1 MSKYNLGQN
10 ESEKCA
16 LTIADL
22 CKEIAE
28 ENPNSEHYSFD
39 TLRDKFK
46 NHDKSG
52 IIDKLEIKLGF
63 RIENFDKYDQLKL
76 LKYLF
81 QLEKSSLS
89 KSIKSYNNAKIRIID
104 ILNKPRLDNI
114 NTHIAEKNIY
124 GNILS
129 EMKANIEKELS
140 RESIV
145 LKIEQL
151 EYITLQW
158 EIVIQKTF
166 DYVMTE
172 IALHN
177 KEFAYSELERI
188 EYYLK
193 HKVLERLPNVLELKL
208 QYNENLF
215 STFYNILILHESLC
229 FDHDRLR
236 INYQIVIDDPPEN
249 DYIKTFIENE
259 DKWLVKEEYFEILL
273 KKLCNLD
280 ERYDS
285 KLGIIIFLIFK
296 KNKLSD
302 EDKKNLKF
310 AFRHV
315 KTLLIWLKEFKK
327 ADFSEGYHLGIF
339 VSVIQ
344 EIIYASKTKEILKND
359 FYGNKYY
366 QKTLISSLKDG
377 VEASAVAKTAWLF
390 KIENRYSVNIGAYKL
405 IKKKRDVEKLIYQI
419 KSKLYQYH
427 NMSDLELAN
436 SMIINFTSRSLI
448 SRKIA
453 EDILLEFVQQV
464 VEICGLYEFRIFKK
478 GINVLN
484 MCREFLL
491 CRETMQVA
499 AKDIG
504 EMIIEFDFES
514 PTNSYSKIIAKSM
527 SYRFCLKSNDRTFLV
542 LFYVDRE
549 RKVVDFKN
557 FMEVVDDEYANEQIR
572 IGLGKFIYC

>member
-28 ENPNSEHYSFD
+28 ENPDLEHYSLD

-52 IIDKLEIKLGF
+52 VIDKLEIKLGF
-63 RIENFDKYDQLKL
+63 RIEEFDKYSQLKL

-81 QLEKSSLS
+81 QLEKSS
-89 KSIKSYNNAKIRIID
+89 YARIRIID

-114 NTHIAEKNIY
+114 NTQIAEKSVY

-129 EMKANIEKELS
+129 EMKVNIEKELR
-140 RESIV
+140 RESII
-145 LKIEQL
+145 LKTEQL

-172 IALHN
+172 IALDN

-193 HKVLERLPNVLELKL
+193 HKVLERLPNVLELNL

-215 STFYNILILHESLC
+215 GTFYNILILHESLC

-280 ERYDS
+280 ETYDS
-285 KLGIIIFLIFK
+285 KFGIIIFLIFK
-296 KNKLSD
+296 KNKLSY
-302 EDKKNLKF
+302 EDKKDLEF
-310 AFRHV
+310 AFRYV
-315 KTLLIWLKEFKK
+315 KTLLIWLTEFKK

-344 EIIYASKTKEILKND
+344 EIIYANKTKEILKND
-359 FYGNKYY
+359 FYGNKYS

-377 VEASAVAKTAWLF
+377 VEASAIAKTAWLF
-390 KIENRYSVNIGAYKL
+390 KIENRYSINIGAYKL

-427 NMSDLELAN
+427 NMPDLKLAN
-436 SMIINFTSRSLI
+436 SLIINFTSRSLI

-453 EDILLEFVQQV
+453 EDILLEFIQQV
-464 VEICGLYEFRIFKK
+464 VEICGPYEFQIFGK

-499 AKDIG
+499 AKEIG
-504 EMIIEFDFES
+504 EMILEFENEN
-514 PTNSYSKIIAKSM
+514 PQNNYSKIIAKSM

-549 RKVVDFKN
+549 RKVVDFKD
-557 FMEVVDDEYANEQIR
+557 FMEVVGDEYANEQIR
-572 IGLGKFIYC
+572 IGLEKFVYC

>member
-10 ESEKCA
+10 ESAKCA

-28 ENPNSEHYSFD
+28 ENPDLEHYSLD
-39 TLRDKFK
+39 TLRDRFK

-63 RIENFDKYDQLKL
+63 RIEEFDKYGQLKL

-81 QLEKSSLS
+81 QLEKSSH
-89 KSIKSYNNAKIRIID
+89 ARIRIID

-114 NTHIAEKNIY
+114 NTHIAEKSVY

-129 EMKANIEKELS
+129 EMKAQIEKELS
-140 RESIV
+140 RESIL
-145 LKIEQL
+145 LKTEQL

-177 KEFAYSELERI
+177 KEFAYSELVRI

-193 HKVLERLPNVLELKL
+193 HKVLERLPNILELKL
-208 QYNENLF
+208 PYNENLF

-259 DKWLVKEEYFEILL
+259 DKWLVKEEYFGILL
-273 KKLCNLD
+273 NKLCNLD
-280 ERYDS
+280 ERCDS
-285 KLGIIIFLIFK
+285 KLEIIIFLIFK
-296 KNKLSD
+296 KYQLLD
-302 EDKKNLKF
+302 EDKKDLKF
-310 AFRHV
+310 AFKHV
-315 KTLLIWLKEFKK
+315 KTLLKWLTEFKK

-344 EIIYASKTKEILKND
+344 EIIYANKTKEILKND

-377 VEASAVAKTAWLF
+377 VKASAVAKTAWLF

-419 KSKLYQYH
+419 KSILYQYH

-436 SMIINFTSRSLI
+436 SVIINFASRSLI

-453 EDILLEFVQQV
+453 EDILIEFVQQV
-464 VEICGLYEFRIFKK
+464 VEICGPYEFQVFEK

-504 EMIIEFDFES
+504 EMIIEFDNES
-514 PTNSYSKIIAKSM
+514 LTNSYSKIIAKSM

-542 LFYVDRE
+542 LFYVNRE
-549 RKVVDFKN
+549 RKVVDFKD